1 MKYLTPNSDRN
12 VRTANLLI
20 PVPAWAAAWEIGIH
34 NAVGIREP
42 V

>member
-1 MKYLTPNSDRN
+1 MKYLTPNSDPN
-12 VRTANLLI
+12 VRTENLQI
-20 PVPAWAAAWEIGIH
+20 PVPARAAAWEIVIY